1 MVEPVADL
9 LIGRGH
15 PVRRVRDVGLATDED
30 AIVADYAFANDLV
43 IVTFDNDLRRS
54 AVRREARC
62 LHIRGRE
69 RDARQ
74 RLGDHYR
81 SVVDPF
87 WEGARLVTLPGDG
100 PPEMTLGPEE

>member
-1 MVEPVADL
+1 MVDPVADL

-15 PVRRVRDVGLATDED
+15 PVRRVREVGLAREDD
-30 AIVADYAFANDLV
+30 AIIADYAFAYGLV

-69 RDARQ
+69 RTARD
-74 RLGDHYR
+74 RLAAHYR
-81 SVVDPF
+81 DVVALL
-87 WEGARLVTLPGDG
+87 WQGELLVTLPRAG
-100 PPEMTLGPEE
+100 PPTA